1 VHTLHAKLAH
11 TYSEDRAREYGHPS
25 RVHAAELRRS
35 QPQRP
40 SVLRAMFAATV
51 GRLEGGPAA
60 ANGVSCTTKDGRTG
74 RLVARF
80 EGTERVFV
88 CEIG

>member
-1 VHTLHAKLAH
+1 
-11 TYSEDRAREYGHPS
+11 
-25 RVHAAELRRS
+25 
-35 QPQRP
+35 
-40 SVLRAMFAATV
+40 MFAATV

-88 CEIG
+88 CEIV